1 MSTAHDTTVS
11 DPAIE
16 AAIAKAT
23 ARAQAAC
30 DSWLAAEAEEMQ
42 AEEQLFKSMMEES
55 ADDNSDIS
63 ALYGKGASPHLLS
76 KDDMFVAGSTTTGA
90 EPPVN
95 IWAKLLKIEKDWKKF
110 LTHSTPSPD
119 IAKPQP

>member
-23 ARAQAAC
+23 AHAQAAC

-55 ADDNSDIS
+55 AGDN
-63 ALYGKGASPHLLS
+63 
-76 KDDMFVAGSTTTGA
+76 
-90 EPPVN
+90 
-95 IWAKLLKIEKDWKKF
+95 WKKF